1 MNRLRL
7 CGVVATSAERRIAQE
22 AMPSVPIVQVGI
34 GAPDISR
41 STIPDCDFVL
51 ITGFA
56 GALDSTLKTGEVVV
70 YQRSFD
76 SNGESIDCEP
86 IKGLPECARV
96 SGLTMS
102 KVIVKSTDKTALRNQ
117 HHADVVDMETLQIM
131 RVCRNAGI
139 RASVL
144 RVISDGA
151 GDDLPDFN
159 LAIQPDGTLDGT
171 RLSRVLLARPLITL
185 KFVRSFKMSN
195 SSLRT
200 ALRRFCTEF
209 NQCDQQAEA

>member
-7 CGVVATSAERRIAQE
+7 CAVVATSAERRIAQA

-34 GAPDISR
+34 GAPNISHV
-41 STIPDCDFVL
+41 TIPDCDLVL

-56 GALDSTLKTGEVVV
+56 GALDGRLKIGDIVV

-76 SNGESIDCEP
+76 LNGESIDCEP
-86 IKGLPECARV
+86 IKGLSECARV

-102 KVIVKSTDKTALRNQ
+102 KVIVKSTDKTALRDHQ
-117 HHADVVDMETLQIM
+117 HADVVDMETLQVLK
-131 RVCRNAGI
+131 VCRNAGI

-159 LAIQPDGTLDGT
+159 LAIQPDGTIDGT
-171 RLSRVLLARPLITL
+171 RLSRVLLARPLTTL
-185 KFVRSFKMSN
+185 KFVRSFRMSN

-200 ALRRFCTEF
+200 ALRRFCMEF